1 MSGHSK
7 WSTIKRKKGAQD
19 AKRSQVYAKLLRAV
33 EVAAREGGPSVE
45 GNMTLASAVE
55 KARDSSVP
63 WDNIERAIK
72 RGSGAEAGGTRYE
85 EVTYEGYGPAG
96 VAVIVEAMTDNRN
109 RTGQEVRHAF
119 TRHGGN
125 LGDQG
130 SVAWMFNR
138 RGLITIE
145 KDKAPPEDRI
155 LEVIVEAGADDLTDA
170 GEQWEIVTEPEAL
183 RPVRK
188 KLEEAG
194 IPIASAEMTMLAQS
208 TVPVGA
214 DKASSVLRLIESLED
229 LDDVQAV
236 HSNFDIPDDVL
247 AEVG

>member
-19 AKRSQVYAKLLRAV
+19 AKRSQLFAKLLRAV

-45 GNMTLASAVE
+45 GNMTLASAVD
-55 KARDSSVP
+55 KARESSVP

-72 RGSGAEAGGTRYE
+72 RGSGAEAGSARYDE
-85 EVTYEGYGPAG
+85 ALYEGYGPGG
-96 VAVIVEAMTDNRN
+96 VAILVEALTDNRN

-119 TRHGGN
+119 THGGGN
-125 LGDQG
+125 LGEQG

-138 RGLITIE
+138 RGLVEVE
-145 KDKAPPEDRI
+145 KSTAPSEERI

-170 GEQWEIVTEPEAL
+170 GEQWEIITEPETL
-183 RPVRK
+183 RPVRQA
-188 KLEEAG
+188 LEQAG
-194 IPIASAEMTMLAQS
+194 VPVASADLTMIPQN

-214 DKASSVLRLIESLED
+214 DKAASVLRLIESLED
-229 LDDVQAV
+229 LEDVQAV
-236 HSNFDIPDDVL
+236 HANFDIPDEVL